1 MCGSDVMLYIPA
13 GFLKYDYAS
22 KIHFTNPNQAHTKE
36 HAELSMYANI
46 AQFFSFII
54 YGTDHIYI
62 TDFVRR

>member
-1 MCGSDVMLYIPA
+1 MIMLAKYI
-13 GFLKYDYAS
+13 S
-22 KIHFTNPNQAHTKE
+22 KNVTNPNQAHTKE